1 LQLLRSD
8 VIVIK
13 SYTTQHGQYRY

>member
-1 LQLLRSD
+1 

-13 SYTTQHGQYRY
+13 SYVYTGGRTFTQ